1 MSDLETLKEM
11 LDKRKVSYSEEVY
24 GDIVHVDVEGGY
36 SRSSEPLYT
45 TFEFSNEGSL
55 LSIMAGE

>member
-11 LDKRKVSYSEEVY
+11 FERNKISYSEEVY

-36 SRSSEPLYT
+36 SGFYT